1 MFGVQNYGGWR
12 LGRNKWLS
20 AHPVRWLSQGLSNSE
35 IVVMKKLMRIIM
47 MTLSMIMASGLVS
60 SEAQACPGCKN
71 ANETDSLRPR
81 AYMYSILFML
91 GMPAT
96 VFTGFGIAFYR
107 MSRRA
112 MQEQQEQLAQ
122 LNSEASE

>member
-1 MFGVQNYGGWR
+1 
-12 LGRNKWLS
+12 
-20 AHPVRWLSQGLSNSE
+20 
-35 IVVMKKLMRIIM
+35 MKKLMRIIM
-47 MTLSMIMASGLVS
+47 MTMSMIMASGLVS

-122 LNSEASE
+122 LNSEVAE

>member
-1 MFGVQNYGGWR
+1 M
-12 LGRNKWLS
+12 L
-20 AHPVRWLSQGLSNSE
+20 E
-35 IVVMKKLMRIIM
+35 IAVMKKLMRIVM
-47 MTLSMIMASGLVS
+47 MTVAMITASGLVS

-107 MSRRA
+107 MSRRS
-112 MQEQQEQLAQ
+112 MLEQQEQLARF
-122 LNSEASE
+122 NAEVSE

>member
-1 MFGVQNYGGWR
+1 MKTALRTILMTVLCAAAAGVLPSR
-12 LGRNKWLS
+12 FES
-20 AHPVRWLSQGLSNSE
+20 A
-35 IVVMKKLMRIIM
+35 
-47 MTLSMIMASGLVS
+47 
-60 SEAQACPGCKN
+60 AQACPGCKT
-71 ANETDSLRPR
+71 ANETESLRPT

-112 MQEQQEQLAQ
+112 TLEQMQLMQE
-122 LNSEASE
+122 SENEAE

>member
-1 MFGVQNYGGWR
+1 
-12 LGRNKWLS
+12 
-20 AHPVRWLSQGLSNSE
+20 
-35 IVVMKKLMRIIM
+35 MKKLMRIVM
-47 MTLSMIMASGLVS
+47 MTVAMITASGLGV

-71 ANETDSLRPR
+71 ANETESLRPR

-107 MSRRA
+107 MSRRS
-112 MQEQQEQLAQ
+112 MQDQLAQ
-122 LNSEASE
+122 MNPEVAEQTAVK

>member
-1 MFGVQNYGGWR
+1 
-12 LGRNKWLS
+12 
-20 AHPVRWLSQGLSNSE
+20 
-35 IVVMKKLMRIIM
+35 MKKLIRIVM
-47 MTLSMIMASGLVS
+47 MTVAMISASGLVS
-60 SEAQACPGCKN
+60 SDAEACPGCKN

-107 MSRRA
+107 MSRRS
-112 MQEQQEQLAQ
+112 MLEQQEQLARF
-122 LNSEASE
+122 NAEVSE

>member
-1 MFGVQNYGGWR
+1 
-12 LGRNKWLS
+12 
-20 AHPVRWLSQGLSNSE
+20 
-35 IVVMKKLMRIIM
+35 MKKLMRIVM
-47 MTLSMIMASGLVS
+47 MTLAMIMASGLMS

-71 ANETDSLRPR
+71 ANETDTLRPR

-96 VFTGFGIAFYR
+96 VFTGFGVAFYR

-112 MQEQQEQLAQ
+112 MLEQREQLAE
-122 LNSEASE
+122 LNLDVTE

>member
-1 MFGVQNYGGWR
+1 MILPKRFCGSESSGNAAALRVTQLR
-12 LGRNKWLS
+12 L
-20 AHPVRWLSQGLSNSE
+20 PMSE
-35 IVVMKKLMRIIM
+35 IAVMKKLMRIVM
-47 MTLSMIMASGLVS
+47 MTLAMIMASGLMS

-71 ANETDSLRPR
+71 ANETDTLRPR

-96 VFTGFGIAFYR
+96 VFTGFGVAFYR

-112 MQEQQEQLAQ
+112 MLEQREQLAE
-122 LNSEASE
+122 LNLDVTE

>member
-1 MFGVQNYGGWR
+1 
-12 LGRNKWLS
+12 
-20 AHPVRWLSQGLSNSE
+20 
-35 IVVMKKLMRIIM
+35 MKKLMRNVM
-47 MTLSMIMASGLVS
+47 MTLARISASSLMS

-71 ANETDSLRPR
+71 ANETDTLRPR

-122 LNSEASE
+122 LTHEVTE

>member
-1 MFGVQNYGGWR
+1 
-12 LGRNKWLS
+12 
-20 AHPVRWLSQGLSNSE
+20 
-35 IVVMKKLMRIIM
+35 MKKLMRVVM
-47 MTLSMIMASGLVS
+47 MTVAVFTASGMLT

-71 ANETDSLRPR
+71 ANETESLRPR

-107 MSRRA
+107 MSRRS
-112 MQEQQEQLAQ
+112 MQEQLAQ
-122 LNSEASE
+122 MNLEVAEQSSVE

>member
-1 MFGVQNYGGWR
+1 
-12 LGRNKWLS
+12 
-20 AHPVRWLSQGLSNSE
+20 
-35 IVVMKKLMRIIM
+35 MKKLMRNVM
-47 MTLSMIMASGLVS
+47 MTLAMISASSLMS

-71 ANETDSLRPR
+71 ANETDTLRPR

-96 VFTGFGIAFYR
+96 VFTGFSIAFYR

-122 LNSEASE
+122 LTHEVTE

>member
-1 MFGVQNYGGWR
+1 
-12 LGRNKWLS
+12 
-20 AHPVRWLSQGLSNSE
+20 
-35 IVVMKKLMRIIM
+35 MKKLMRIVL
-47 MTLSMIMASGLVS
+47 MTLAMIMASGLTS

-71 ANETDSLRPR
+71 ANETDTLRPR

-112 MQEQQEQLAQ
+112 MQEQQAQLAQ
-122 LNSEASE
+122 LTTEAAE

>member
-1 MFGVQNYGGWR
+1 MILR
-12 LGRNKWLS
+12 SKLLS
-20 AHPVRWLSQGLSNSE
+20 SESSEVAAAVRIARSSLSMLE
-35 IVVMKKLMRIIM
+35 FAVMKKLTRIALM
-47 MTLSMIMASGLVS
+47 SLAVMAASGSMS

-112 MQEQQEQLAQ
+112 MLEQQEQLAK
-122 LNSEASE
+122 LNPEVAE

>member
-1 MFGVQNYGGWR
+1 M
-12 LGRNKWLS
+12 
-20 AHPVRWLSQGLSNSE
+20 SE
-35 IVVMKKLMRIIM
+35 IAVMKKLMRIVM
-47 MTLSMIMASGLVS
+47 MTVAMISASGLVS
-60 SEAQACPGCKN
+60 SEAEACPGCKN

-107 MSRRA
+107 MSRRS
-112 MQEQQEQLAQ
+112 MLEQQEQLARF
-122 LNSEASE
+122 NAEVSE

>member
-1 MFGVQNYGGWR
+1 
-12 LGRNKWLS
+12 
-20 AHPVRWLSQGLSNSE
+20 
-35 IVVMKKLMRIIM
+35 MKKLMRIVM
-47 MTLSMIMASGLVS
+47 MTVAMITASGLGA

-71 ANETDSLRPR
+71 ANETESLRPR

-107 MSRRA
+107 MSRRS
-112 MQEQQEQLAQ
+112 MQEQLAQ
-122 LNSEASE
+122 MNPEVAEQTAVK

>member
-1 MFGVQNYGGWR
+1 MILPEKLYSSESSGIEAVRGSSPCR
-12 LGRNKWLS
+12 LLKWKI
-20 AHPVRWLSQGLSNSE
+20 A
-35 IVVMKKLMRIIM
+35 VMKKLMRIV
-47 MTLSMIMASGLVS
+47 MICLAIISASGLIS

-71 ANETDSLRPR
+71 ANETDTLRPR

-122 LNSEASE
+122 LTSEVTE

>member
-1 MFGVQNYGGWR
+1 MVIECR
-12 LGRNKWLS
+12 LSIL
-20 AHPVRWLSQGLSNSE
+20 E
-35 IVVMKKLMRIIM
+35 IAVMKKLMRIVM
-47 MTLSMIMASGLVS
+47 MTVAMISASGLVS
-60 SEAQACPGCKN
+60 SEAEACPGCKN

-107 MSRRA
+107 MSRRS
-112 MQEQQEQLAQ
+112 MLEQQEQLARF
-122 LNSEASE
+122 NAEVSE